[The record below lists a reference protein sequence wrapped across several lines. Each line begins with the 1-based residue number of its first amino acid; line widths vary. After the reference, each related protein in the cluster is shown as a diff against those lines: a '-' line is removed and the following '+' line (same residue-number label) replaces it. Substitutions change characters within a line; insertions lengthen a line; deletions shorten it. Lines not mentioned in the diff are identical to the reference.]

1 MTLPPDG
8 GEAIQVTA
16 DGIIGKIH
24 VRLNANTKSRRCEE
38 IVAQKKSMH
47 LASFRFLVED
57 VFASL
62 LSMAEERGAGARLAG
77 DPSKAADVK
86 KFTVEGLVDA
96 VHSQC
101 LTVLKKHEERPAV
114 DYAKDSVYRV
124 LVTEALDV
132 KAWAVS
138 KFLLW
143 LEDESQFIF
152 HVMNRPLRAAYRD
165 RISYLK
171 KELRALGGEARRAG
185 GPHARLQWDAAAERP
200 GRQPVAA
207 NGLCLGV
214 DFDDFGA
221 AADAVGAQSRGDV
234 RNGAALLAALVVVD
248 AADVGYADDER
259 DLVLVG
265 DAEDLEHAI
274 GDYAAGG
281 PVAVDCSRRA
291 NLEVLASG
299 HALDFAQPSRPNKRI
314 LPSRKP

>member
-1 MTLPPDG
+1 M
-8 GEAIQVTA
+8 TA

-171 KELRALGGEARRAG
+171 KELRALGGEARRA
-185 GPHARLQWDAAAERP
+185 AALDLCKMR
-200 GRQPVAA
+200 
-207 NGLCLGV
+207 GLVEEGVEEVNEAGEDCLTC
-214 DFDDFGA
+214 A
-221 AADAVGAQSRGDV
+221 AADGHA
-234 RNGAALLAALVVVD
+234 
-248 AADVGYADDER
+248 AADLG
-259 DLVLVG
+259 VLI
-265 DAEDLEHAI
+265 A
-274 GDYAAGG
+274 AAGIEE
-281 PVAVDCSRRA
+281 PFLDSMVIQPIVTLLC
-291 NLEVLASG
+291 
-299 HALDFAQPSRPNKRI
+299 HAMPLLLSLMSSSCTQ
-314 LPSRKP
+314 LTG